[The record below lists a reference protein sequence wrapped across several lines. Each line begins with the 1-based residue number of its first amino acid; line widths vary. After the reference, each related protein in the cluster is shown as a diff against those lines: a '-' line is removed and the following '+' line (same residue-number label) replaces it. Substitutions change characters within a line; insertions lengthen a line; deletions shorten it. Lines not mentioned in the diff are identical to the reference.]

1 MTQFAMLGGKKLK
14 NLFLQETKIKVQEKS
29 KEAKLILKKPSMT
42 KEIKKKD
49 MAQYE
54 EAPLNVQ
61 FVWLC
66 FSSLNEVYTNFSP

>member
-1 MTQFAMLGGKKLK
+1 
-14 NLFLQETKIKVQEKS
+14 
-29 KEAKLILKKPSMT
+29 
-42 KEIKKKD
+42 